1 MHFDGHLSR
10 VREER
15 TRLRAEENGTNVHR
29 ECLQVQ
35 RRTWKGNPS
44 MERSEAELER
54 ETLGRVTRRL
64 IPFIF
69 LLYVF
74 NILDR
79 MNVSIAVL
87 TMKADLGFTDG
98 VYGFGAGIFFIG
110 YFFFQVPSNAI
121 LHRVG
126 ARRWLS
132 RIVMA
137 WGITAS
143 CMLFVHSAWSFYAIR
158 FLLGVAQAGF
168 FPGMML
174 YLTYWFPN
182 AIRGRTAARFVLA
195 GVFANIIGGPLGAQ
209 FLKLDGVGGLQG
221 WQWLFLLEGIPAV
234 LLGGVA
240 LRYLTDRPEQA
251 HWLKPDQREW
261 LIRRMTTEQE
271 HQARFHQVTFLQ
283 ALAYPRVRHL
293 SAIFFLNVMAG
304 SGVGLFSNLILRQRS
319 GWPDQTV
326 LWVSALPP
334 IIGAVTVLL
343 AATYSDRTNER
354 RLFVITGL
362 SIACM
367 GMVVCATA
375 GTGLLTVLGLC
386 TIAIGG
392 QIANAPFWALS
403 TGFLTGNAAAGGIAL
418 INSIGN
424 SGSFFGPALTGFL
437 RDRLGAYEPALLV
450 LACILACAAFVAY
463 LLPPDPAQ
471 KFHPQVESATSA
483 ATP

>member
-1 MHFDGHLSR
+1 
-10 VREER
+10 
-15 TRLRAEENGTNVHR
+15 
-29 ECLQVQ
+29 
-35 RRTWKGNPS
+35 

-54 ETLGRVTRRL
+54 ETLSRVTRRL

-87 TMKADLGFTDG
+87 TMKADLGFSDG

-132 RIVMA
+132 RIVMV

-143 CMLFVHSAWSFYAIR
+143 CMLFVNSPWSFYTIR

-168 FPGMML
+168 FPGIML

-182 AIRGRTAARFVLA
+182 SMRGRTAARFVLA
-195 GVFANIIGGPLGAQ
+195 GVLANIIGGPLGAQ
-209 FLKLDGVGGLQG
+209 LLKLDGLGGLHG
-221 WQWLFLLEGIPAV
+221 WQWLFLLEGIPAI
-234 LLGGVA
+234 LLGCVA
-240 LRYLTDRPEQA
+240 LKYLTDRPQDA

-261 LIRRMTTEQE
+261 LVRRMTAEHE

-293 SAIFFLNVMAG
+293 ATIFFLNVMAG

-326 LWVSALPP
+326 LWVSALPH
-334 IIGAVTVLL
+334 IVGAVTVLT

-354 RLFVITGL
+354 RLFVVTGL
-362 SIACM
+362 SISCL
-367 GMVVCATA
+367 GVILCATA
-375 GTGLLTVLGLC
+375 TTGPLTVLGLC
-386 TIAIGG
+386 TMALGG

-403 TGFLTGNAAAGGIAL
+403 TGFLTGNAAAGGIAF

-437 RDRLGAYEPALLV
+437 KDRLGAYEPALLV
-450 LACILACAAFVAY
+450 LAGIVASAAFAAY

-471 KFHPQVESATSA
+471 KAGPSVEVKPSA
-483 ATP
+483 ASV